1 MMLKDDRLKEI
12 VLALRTIDPDRN
24 GYVTQQELDD
34 IFRESY
40 RDQMEGKHIFELL
53 KDFRC
58 VTNKILVDYNKFK
71 KWVYTK
77 I

>member
-40 RDQMEGKHIFELL
+40 RD
-53 KDFRC
+53 
-58 VTNKILVDYNKFK
+58 
-71 KWVYTK
+71 
-77 I
+77 